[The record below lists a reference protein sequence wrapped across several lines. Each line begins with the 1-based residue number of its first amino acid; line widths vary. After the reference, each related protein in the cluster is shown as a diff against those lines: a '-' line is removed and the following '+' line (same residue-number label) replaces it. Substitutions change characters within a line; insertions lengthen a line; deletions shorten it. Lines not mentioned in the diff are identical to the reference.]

1 MNLERYKTE
10 IELIEKQNNVEH
22 DLYNII
28 AEVIRERQSFFN
40 VSLRDVSNRQRTK
53 EAKEKVLWGLKGFP
67 DFVIFDK
74 RYEPE
79 QNVDRKYLYGAIE
92 AKFIDKPLFNENDD
106 LKQLWGHLL
115 WFKEIIYTNGIIW
128 EFYKI
133 DDFKIDEITKGKLI
147 CLQNESSLKLA
158 KKGII
163 YRKIDNLLDCVCRNY
178 CIDELRKTEPFVLRD
193 ETKVWQ
199 EEQWNKL
206 VDYLDNYKFPLS
218 NQR

>member
-40 VSLRDVSNRQRTK
+40 VSLRDVTNRQRTK

-67 DFVIFDK
+67 EFVIFDK

-92 AKFIDKPLFNENDD
+92 AKFVDKPLFNENDD
-106 LKQLWGHLL
+106 LKQLWGHL
-115 WFKEIIYTNGIIW
+115 
-128 EFYKI
+128 
-133 DDFKIDEITKGKLI
+133 
-147 CLQNESSLKLA
+147 
-158 KKGII
+158 
-163 YRKIDNLLDCVCRNY
+163 
-178 CIDELRKTEPFVLRD
+178 
-193 ETKVWQ
+193 
-199 EEQWNKL
+199 
-206 VDYLDNYKFPLS
+206 
-218 NQR
+218 